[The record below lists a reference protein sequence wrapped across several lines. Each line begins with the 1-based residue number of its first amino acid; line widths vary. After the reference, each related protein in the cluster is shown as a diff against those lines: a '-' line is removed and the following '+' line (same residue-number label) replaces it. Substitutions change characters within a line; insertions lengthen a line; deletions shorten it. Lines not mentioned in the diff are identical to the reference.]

1 MVQDRIYNYFERNPQ
16 LHVLFIFDRMN
27 IIQNELDEMKQW
39 NDDYIKVF
47 DGNVANVLLTA
58 DHGFLYNDMKFEEK
72 DKHSI
77 KESAIEKKTRYY
89 LTDSNDGFEDIVKS
103 PLDKVSSIKSTTP
116 LQVAVPIGTNRLA
129 APGGYNFAHGGASL
143 QEMIIPVIRS
153 QQKRTNW
160 RKL

>member
-1 MVQDRIYNYFERNPQ
+1 MTTIY
-16 LHVLFIFDRMN
+16 
-27 IIQNELDEMKQW
+27 
-39 NDDYIKVF
+39 KVF

-89 LTDSNDGFEDIVKS
+89 LTDSNDAFEDIVKF

-116 LQVAVPIGTNRLA
+116 LQVAVPIGTKPPGCTRWIQLCSWWRFASGNDYSCDKKSAEENKLA
-129 APGGYNFAHGGASL
+129 
-143 QEMIIPVIRS
+143 
-153 QQKRTNW
+153 
-160 RKL
+160 